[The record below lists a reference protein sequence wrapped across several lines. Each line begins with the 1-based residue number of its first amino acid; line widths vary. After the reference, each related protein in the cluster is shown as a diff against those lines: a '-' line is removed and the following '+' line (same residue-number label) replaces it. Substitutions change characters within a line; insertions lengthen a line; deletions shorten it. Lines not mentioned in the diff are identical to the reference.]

1 MCVVALHITIQITGE
16 KLTDNCFP
24 CVEKSPLFLG
34 TGSDWPIWTWVGD
47 DAEWAGKL
55 LLFSVLNIVSV
66 HWNKLVWRPDW
77 GQEDNSFTSVFN
89 KLDECYHNNL
99 PSAVLPA
106 GDLWL
111 VELLQCGWDL
121 PTVQAFPNCPG
132 NTWLTPPERKRDR
145 ERDDDFPQNSVFNP
159 YNAIWHDR
167 HIMSTHFTCHFLTS
181 ISIWNWVIS
190 MSLSCDTTSSPSLS
204 GKTNSLWL
212 QSCYTLNTVQ
222 LDTCQS
228 QSGVKFVMICNSSLI
243 RHQHFFCLS
252 VDWGYIY
259 FFLIN

>member
-1 MCVVALHITIQITGE
+1 MLFNFLCLLNLKKIKIWPFLWKSL
-16 KLTDNCFP
+16 KLLKVYIFFSDLFIYFSNQFSDTSKPFQSVCGSTAHSNTDNWWKIDGQLFP

-145 ERDDDFPQNSVFNP
+145 ERR
-159 YNAIWHDR
+159 W
-167 HIMSTHFTCHFLTS
+167 
-181 ISIWNWVIS
+181 
-190 MSLSCDTTSSPSLS
+190 LSSE
-204 GKTNSLWL
+204 
-212 QSCYTLNTVQ
+212 
-222 LDTCQS
+222 
-228 QSGVKFVMICNSSLI
+228 
-243 RHQHFFCLS
+243 FC
-252 VDWGYIY
+252 V
-259 FFLIN
+259 